1 MSVKGWEVVFR
12 GERLQADIL
21 AAVLDANSIRVEV
34 FGDTAYSYAVNFTE
48 ARVLVP
54 SEQASAAR
62 RLIEEAQAAPSDPP
76 EV

>member
-1 MSVKGWEVVFR
+1 VGVKGWEVVFT

-34 FGDTAYSYAVNFTE
+34 FGDTAYSYAVNFTD

-54 SEQASAAR
+54 SDQAAR
-62 RLIEEAQAAPSDPP
+62 ARKLILAAQAEIPERP

>member
-1 MSVKGWEVVFR
+1 VGVKGWEVVFT

-34 FGDTAYSYAVNFTE
+34 FGDTAYSYAVNFTD
-48 ARVLVP
+48 ATVLVP
-54 SEQASAAR
+54 SDQAAR
-62 RLIEEAQAAPSDPP
+62 ARKLILAAQAEIPERP

>member
-1 MSVKGWEVVFR
+1 MFR

-21 AAVLDANSIRVEV
+21 AAVLDANGIRAEV
-34 FGDTAYSYAVNFTE
+34 FGDTAYSYAINFTE

-54 SEQASAAR
+54 DDQAAHAKQLIEQA
-62 RLIEEAQAAPSDPP
+62 QAELSTPP

>member
-1 MSVKGWEVVFR
+1 VSVKGWEVVFR

-54 SEQASAAR
+54 SEQASIAR
-62 RLIEEAQAAPSDPP
+62 RLIEEAQAAPSDAP